1 MELVKQVAAVGV
13 QHHGVGAGVDGETR
27 GVAHALDEVVDV
39 LDLERLGDE
48 VREPEGAHRAGGVG
62 RGEGV
67 GELLASQTRR
77 ELHAHLG
84 TIVVAPVDE
93 HVEALDVVE
102 VGKLG
107 AGARLVLA
115 GHDVGTGDDEA
126 GTALGALLE
135 VVDALVAVGTVRLA
149 GGSHRGH
156 EDAVLQLH
164 GSDLG
169 AIE

>member
-1 MELVKQVAAVGV
+1 M
-13 QHHGVGAGVDGETR
+13 
-27 GVAHALDEVVDV
+27 
-39 LDLERLGDE
+39 
-48 VREPEGAHRAGGVG
+48 
-62 RGEGV
+62 
-67 GELLASQTRR
+67 
-77 ELHAHLG
+77 
-84 TIVVAPVDE
+84 
-93 HVEALDVVE
+93 E

-126 GTALGALLE
+126 GTALGAHLE